1 MPSPLRHP
9 VALLG
14 ACLLAATGLRAV
26 ETPNYETQI
35 RPILKEH
42 CTHCHGEEDKPKG
55 GIDLRLRLTMF

>member
-26 ETPNYETQI
+26 ETPNSETQI

-42 CTHCHGEEDKPKG
+42 CTHCHGEEE
-55 GIDLRLRLTMF
+55 